1 MEEQH
6 DQIATLGREVDAA
19 LTIWRTIATVESR
32 DALAAGLE
40 RLLSLIKEHLH
51 DEEERVVPLLEE
63 HITATEWDATVQKRA
78 ADVDAENLP
87 LSFLLLMYEGDPEL
101 VERTIANLAANARP
115 AIRELA
121 GQAFAEH
128 SRRVQGTPTPP
139 RSTEL

>member
-1 MEEQH
+1 
-6 DQIATLGREVDAA
+6 
-19 LTIWRTIATVESR
+19 
-32 DALAAGLE
+32 
-40 RLLSLIKEHLH
+40 
-51 DEEERVVPLLEE
+51 LEE
-63 HITATEWDATVQKRA
+63 YITATEWDATVQKRA